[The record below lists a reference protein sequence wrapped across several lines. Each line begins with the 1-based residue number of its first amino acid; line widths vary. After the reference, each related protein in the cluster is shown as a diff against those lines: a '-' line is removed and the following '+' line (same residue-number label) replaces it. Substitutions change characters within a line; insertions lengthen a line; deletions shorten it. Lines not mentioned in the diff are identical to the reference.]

1 MLNMRIFFTVLV
13 LIFSLQSWTKAN
25 EIKDFEIE
33 GISIGDSLLNFVS
46 KEIIDNQKPFIYP
59 KSKKFIEYSVDIKLS
74 QYDMVTVSV
83 KSSDNKYIIHSMMA
97 DLSFRG
103 NFSECKTK
111 KTQILKE
118 IKSVIGEFEEE
129 VDSRYERTIDK
140 SGNSYDESTTIFFK
154 NGDNIRAICTNW
166 SEAMGDSDRLTI
178 AINTD
183 EFYNWMI
190 NEAY

>member
-1 MLNMRIFFTVLV
+1 MKKILAVIILSISFTT
-13 LIFSLQSWTKAN
+13 SSWAN
-25 EIKDFEIE
+25 DIRDFEIE
-33 GISIGDSLLNFVS
+33 GVSIGDSLLHFVS
-46 KEIIDNQKPFIYP
+46 KKSIDNQKPFYYP

-97 DLSFRG
+97 DLSFRD
-103 NFSECKTK
+103 NFSECKAK

-129 VDSRYERTIDK
+129 VDNRYKRSLDK
-140 SGNSYDESTTIFFK
+140 SGDSYDESTTIFFK

-178 AINTD
+178 AINTE
-183 EFYNWMI
+183 EFFNWLV